1 MSFNQLLSGVL
12 AAIASATPAL
22 QATAQVRV
30 PRQDTVQPPAPR
42 QTGSVPAPTSLKNL
56 QEQIDTA
63 WGLSSTEVR
72 SRFAG
77 ARFLVNTE
85 VPPFADAL
93 FRVNDREAECAPQTG
108 CVTTTQTIFRGLQ
121 SGDRVY
127 NVRLNFDYDRLT
139 SVLINGLGSSSE
151 FIDLKQGLESVYGP
165 GTGKYPSPE
174 GLGVTHLEWRLP
186 TTTIDL
192 SYLESFGGRTALLY
206 YPTPQTPTEP

>member
-12 AAIASATPAL
+12 AVIASVTISL

-30 PRQDTVQPPAPR
+30 PRQDTVQPPASR
-42 QTGSVPAPTSLKNL
+42 QTGPAPAPASLEDL

-72 SRFAG
+72 SRFTD
-77 ARFLVNTE
+77 ARFLVN
-85 VPPFADAL
+85 D
-93 FRVNDREAECAPQTG
+93 RVECDPQTLPG
-108 CVTTTQTIFRGLQ
+108 CVTTTQTIFRGLE

-127 NVRLNFDYDRLT
+127 NVRMNFDYDRLT

-151 FIDLKQGLESVYGP
+151 FIDLKQGLESIYGP

-186 TTTIDL
+186 TTTVDL
-192 SYLESFGGRTALLY
+192 SYLEGFGGSSELLY
-206 YPTPQTPTEP
+206 YPTPQTSTEP